1 MSVNLLIKLHEI
13 PEDGMPLKGQLS
25 GELFSLKDSD
35 PLSCDALDYDLK
47 ASIVSGNLL
56 VKGKLSCEVYGQCD
70 RCLRDTRTP
79 VSVKDAVHYY
89 ESPGMEIDISDDI
102 REAIVINFPTRLLCS
117 EACKGLCPSCGAD
130 LNNNS
135 CDCSTE
141 DSFPGIWD
149 DLDRLKK

>member
-1 MSVNLLIKLHEI
+1 MRDEVPFSAYPFYKHA
-13 PEDGMPLKGQLS
+13 GGG
-25 GELFSLKDSD
+25 GE
-35 PLSCDALDYDLK
+35 
-47 ASIVSGNLL
+47 G
-56 VKGKLSCEVYGQCD
+56 
-70 RCLRDTRTP
+70 
-79 VSVKDAVHYY
+79 
-89 ESPGMEIDISDDI
+89 DDI
-102 REAIVINFPTRLLCS
+102 REDIVINFPTRLLCS